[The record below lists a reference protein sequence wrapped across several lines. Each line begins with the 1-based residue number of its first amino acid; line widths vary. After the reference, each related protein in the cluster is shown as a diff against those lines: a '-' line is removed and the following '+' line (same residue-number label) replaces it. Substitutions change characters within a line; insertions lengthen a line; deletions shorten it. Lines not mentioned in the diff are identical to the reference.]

1 MYCIQYDEICKKH
14 NFELEHDAHGDGV
27 SLKYPA
33 GLAPKYTL
41 RLSQNHLPEEV
52 SAMAEKYG
60 SDRFA
65 VFMYN
70 ATAAAG
76 NTISLAESPWH
87 CRSRPN
93 RSVGYAIWRDDWQRQ
108 CDW

>member
-60 SDRFA
+60 SNRFA
-65 VFMYN
+65 DELN
-70 ATAAAG
+70 KKSNEKERLTPA
-76 NTISLAESPWH
+76 
-87 CRSRPN
+87 
-93 RSVGYAIWRDDWQRQ
+93 QRLFF
-108 CDW
+108 WTEYKKPIE

>member
-52 SAMAEKYG
+52 SAMAESRNPVVG
-60 SDRFA
+60 TCPDVR
-65 VFMYN
+65 
-70 ATAAAG
+70 TA
-76 NTISLAESPWH
+76 
-87 CRSRPN
+87 
-93 RSVGYAIWRDDWQRQ
+93 
-108 CDW
+108 

>member
-65 VFMYN
+65 SVNAGGNADYYN
-70 ATAAAG
+70 VTNSIG
-76 NTISLAESPWH
+76 I
-87 CRSRPN
+87 RPTFKIKN
-93 RSVGYAIWRDDWQRQ
+93 H
-108 CDW
+108 